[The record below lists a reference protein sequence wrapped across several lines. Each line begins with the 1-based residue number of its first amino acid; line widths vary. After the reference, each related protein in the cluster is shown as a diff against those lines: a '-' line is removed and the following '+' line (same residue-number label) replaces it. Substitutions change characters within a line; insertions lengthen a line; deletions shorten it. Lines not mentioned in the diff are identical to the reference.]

1 MTKDR
6 QNDDIVNDDNGEVEI
21 HDNDDADNYDN
32 VNDVSDDSDADR
44 II

>member
-6 QNDDIVNDDNGEVEI
+6 QNDHIVNDDNGDVEI
-21 HDNDDADNYDN
+21 YDDDDADNQDD
-32 VNDVSDDSDADR
+32 VNDVSDDSYDDC